1 MARPAP
7 GDSAAP
13 ETMPDDPTE
22 AADIAAA
29 EAPEGTDADD
39 QPGHARSRRRLLSR
53 VSVQSKL
60 IVMLLVA
67 SILSAAVVGFIGY
80 QSGRNSLRAAAFDRL
95 TQVRDSQTETLRAK
109 IDDLMSSLVI
119 YTHGSTTIDALTA
132 FTLGFGQLG
141 ASNISPQQQ
150 QQLDDYY
157 QRFVA
162 GTEQM
167 SGKRLDVRALS
178 PTSNAQRYLQ
188 ALYSAPFDSSDAA
201 LHLDDARDGSPW
213 STAHARYNDFFRE
226 IVTRFGFV
234 DALLIDGGGDVV
246 YSSRKGVDLGT
257 NILTGPFRES
267 TLRGAFQQAMASNA
281 VDSVVVT
288 DFERYQPAHDAPTA
302 WMVAPVAMDG
312 RAAGVLAL
320 QFPITGLNRLMT
332 VDRRWQAAGMGETG
346 ETYLAGPDDLMRSDS
361 RLFLE
366 DPERYQRDAVDAGT
380 SPSVVNEAVRLR
392 STVLIQPVKTEA
404 VERAQRGET
413 GTLITKDY
421 LGQETLQ
428 AYAPVD
434 LPDTDLHWSIIAK
447 IDTAEAF
454 APESSFTRTLVL
466 TSAAIVFVVCVAAML
481 LAQLFVRPI
490 RRLESGARRIT
501 RGEYDV
507 AIPVETRDEIGD
519 LTAAFNEMSRNL
531 SIKEELL
538 AEQRREN
545 DRLLLSLMPEPVVQ
559 RYREGEQTIA
569 QDHQDVTVIFA
580 DIVGLDELSDELP
593 SEESLAILNELL
605 RQFDAAAE
613 GLGVER
619 VRTLRNGY
627 LASCGLNV
635 PRLDNVRRTVDFAL
649 EMQRIIDRF
658 NAESGNRLELRAGID
673 TGTVTTGLV
682 GRSTIVYDMWGAAV
696 NLAYQVQHGSPRPG
710 VYVTAGVYEVI
721 RDTRHFTSAGTVSVD
736 GSEEP
741 IWRLSER
748 QQ

>member
-1 MARPAP
+1 MASPSP
-7 GDSAAP
+7 GGSATSA
-13 ETMPDDPTE
+13 TSLE
-22 AADIAAA
+22 AAGEPTDGTSRDAQD
-29 EAPEGTDADD
+29 GTDPAG
-39 QPGHARSRRRLLSR
+39 QPGRARSRRRFLSR
-53 VSVQSKL
+53 ISVQSKL

-67 SILSAAVVGFIGY
+67 SILSAVVVGFIGY
-80 QSGRNSLRAAAFDRL
+80 QSGRDSLRAAVFDRL
-95 TQVRDSQTETLRAK
+95 TQVRDSQSVTLRAK
-109 IDDLMSSLVI
+109 VDDLMNSLTI
-119 YTHGSTTIDALTA
+119 YTHGSTTVDALAA
-132 FTLGFGQLG
+132 FTLGFGELG
-141 ASNISPQQQ
+141 ATNITPAQQ
-150 QQLDDYY
+150 QQLNDYY

-162 GTEQM
+162 GTEEL
-167 SGKRLDVRALS
+167 SGKRLDARALM

-188 ALYSAPFDSSDAA
+188 ALYTAPFDSRDDA
-201 LHLDDARDGSPW
+201 LHLDDARDGSQW
-213 STAHARYNDFFRE
+213 TTAHARYNDFFRE
-226 IVTRFGFV
+226 IVTKYGFV
-234 DALLIDGGGDVV
+234 DALLINGGGDVV

-257 NILTGPFRES
+257 NVLTGPFRES

-288 DFERYQPAHDAPTA
+288 DFERYQPAHNTPTA
-302 WMVAPVAMDG
+302 WMVAPVGIDG

-332 VDRRWQAAGMGETG
+332 VGERWQATGMGETG

-361 RLFLE
+361 RLFLQ
-366 DPERYQRDAVDAGT
+366 DPQEYERDAVNAGT
-380 SPSVVNEAVRLR
+380 SPSAVSEAIRLG
-392 STVLIQPVKTEA
+392 STVLIQPVATEA
-404 VERAQRGET
+404 VKRAQRGET
-413 GTLITKDY
+413 GTLIIKDY
-421 LGQETLQ
+421 LGHETLQ

-434 LPDTDLHWSIIAK
+434 LPETGLQWSIIAK
-447 IDTAEAF
+447 IDTSEAF
-454 APESSFTRTLVL
+454 APEAAFTRTLVL
-466 TSAAIVFVVCVAAML
+466 TAAAIVFVVCVAAML
-481 LAQLFVRPI
+481 LAQVFVRPI
-490 RRLESGARRIT
+490 RRLEAGARRIT
-501 RGEYDV
+501 RGEYNV
-507 AIPVETRDEIGD
+507 AIPVEARDEIGD

-538 AEQRREN
+538 AEQRKEN

-605 RQFDAAAE
+605 RQVDAAAE
-613 GLGVER
+613 GLGVEP

-649 EMQRIIDRF
+649 EMLRIIERF
-658 NAESGNRLELRAGID
+658 NAETGRRLGLRAGID

-682 GRSTIVYDMWGAAV
+682 GRSAIVYDMWGAAV
-696 NLAYQVQHGSPRPG
+696 NLAYQVTHGSPQPG
-710 VYVTAGVYEVI
+710 VYVTADVYEVT
-721 RDTRHFTSAGTVSVD
+721 RDTRRFTPAGTVSVD